1 MDMSLA
7 KKNIIKILFKND
19 YVASAAKDVV
29 NADMKV
35 MLVWGLGRFVPQR
48 LATSLGED
56 FT

>member
-7 KKNIIKILFKND
+7 KKNIIKILFNND